1 MRGVVESIQMSIQII
16 DIAGGDV
23 DMHKILVVK
32 RSSMHS
38 CSIWLVRIFSNGT
51 ADYAHT

>member
-23 DMHKILVVK
+23 DMHEILVVK
-32 RSSMHS
+32 KSSMHG
-38 CSIWLVRIFSNGT
+38 CSIWLPRIFSNDT
-51 ADYAHT
+51 ADYAYT